1 MENKVKYYT
10 NSKGEK
16 IDVSTLHTTHLIN
29 ALSKKYNELFTS
41 TDKDDYSKK
50 LEEINNLKEDLYGRF
65 NNFYENLGD
74 NNE

>member
-1 MENKVKYYT
+1 MKNKVRYYT

-29 ALSKKYNELFTS
+29 ALSKKYNELFTA

-50 LEEINNLKEDLYGRF
+50 LEDINNLKEDLYGRF
-65 NNFYENLGD
+65 NNFYENLCD
-74 NNE
+74 KNV

>member
-1 MENKVKYYT
+1 MKE
-10 NSKGEK
+10 EK
-16 IDVSTLHTTHLIN
+16 IYVNHNGEEIKIKEMHTTHLIN
-29 ALSKKYNELFTS
+29 ALSKKYNELFTA

-50 LEEINNLKEDLYGRF
+50 LEDINNLKEDLYGRF